1 MFDKLFRR
9 KRFLIQPKFQL
20 ALGGGMMV
28 LLFAY
33 SAILVFSI
41 LYPMATFLELSPEGS
56 IDPEIK
62 QRVLTIPPYVWLI
75 VTILGL
81 LLAFQAILFSHR
93 IAGPAFRLGRA
104 IREMSAGEYQPNLIL
119 RRHDCLNDLAT
130 DIAQLGSLLHCRRER
145 LLVELAGLRAD
156 LEEHRRRLER
166 GEDMASRA
174 QEVAGILRRIQAM
187 EQFALALPEERD
199 TPTVAS
205 AKAAIPGSSPSPA
218 T

>member
-1 MFDKLFRR
+1 MLNRLFRR
-9 KRFLIQPKFQL
+9 RRFLIQPKFQL

-56 IDPEIK
+56 VDPEIK
-62 QRVLTIPPYVWLI
+62 QRVLTISPYVWLI
-75 VTILGL
+75 VIILGL

-93 IAGPAFRLGRA
+93 IVGPAFRLGRA
-104 IREMSAGEYQPNLIL
+104 VREMSAGEYQQNLIL

-130 DIAQLGSLLHCRRER
+130 DLAQLGSLLHGRRER
-145 LLVELAGLRAD
+145 LLVEVAGLRAD

-166 GEDMASRA
+166 GGDMAARA
-174 QEVAGILRRIQAM
+174 PEVAGILRRIQAV
-187 EQFALALPEERD
+187 EQLALGLPEGRD
-199 TPTVAS
+199 TPTL
-205 AKAAIPGSSPSPA
+205 AAAEVPIPGSSPSPA
-218 T
+218 G